1 LFAAG
6 EKDTIRRPQCI
17 ICPVSLSVEQFI
29 PIPSPLAVGGTHR
42 VPGDKSITHR
52 ALLFAALARGT
63 STIGGA
69 LPSLDARSTARVL
82 RALGA
87 EISPLRADTTVR
99 VLGHQ
104 RLRGSGSTLHCGN
117 SGTTVRLLLGL
128 LAAHRF
134 STRLTGDASLRRR
147 PMRRVTGPLTAMG
160 AKVTDSTT
168 DGLPLTITGGK
179 LREVEWQMPVPSAQ
193 IKSAVLLAGMAG
205 GVPVTLL
212 EPAPSRD
219 HTERLL
225 RHFGFDVRTTPGRV
239 EFSPTGRLEPFEM
252 QVPGDPSSAAF
263 LLAATLLADSGE
275 VRLSGVG
282 CNDSRL
288 GFLDVL
294 RRMGGAVA
302 VEDIETP
309 FGEPIGTLMT
319 SAASLR
325 AVAVTPDEVPAMIDE
340 IPILACLAARAEGVS
355 TFRGL
360 SELRVKESD
369 RLALLA
375 ENLRAVG
382 VEAEARGDDLEVR
395 GTDAPLRGRV
405 RTAGDHRIAMAFT
418 VLGQGRGSRII
429 IDDPECAAVSFP
441 GFLDTLRGLR
451 QRAGR

>member
-6 EKDTIRRPQCI
+6 GKDTIRRPQCI
-17 ICPVSLSVEQFI
+17 LFSLSVERVI
-29 PIPSPLAVGGTHR
+29 PTSSRRVVGGTHR

-63 STIGGA
+63 SSIGGA

-82 RALGA
+82 RALGTS
-87 EISPLRADTTVR
+87 ISALRAEATVR
-99 VLGHQ
+99 VGGHR
-104 RLRGSGSTLHCGN
+104 RLQAAGSTLHCGN

-128 LAAHRF
+128 LAAQRF

-147 PMRRVTGPLTAMG
+147 PMRRVTDPLIAMG
-160 AKVTDSTT
+160 AAVSEASA
-168 DGLPLTITGGK
+168 DGLPLTMTGGP
-179 LREVEWQMPVPSAQ
+179 LRSLEWEMPVPSAQ

-219 HTERLL
+219 HTERML
-225 RHFGFDVRTTPGRV
+225 RHFGFDVRSSPGRID
-239 EFSPTGRLEPFEM
+239 FAPTGRLEPFEM

-282 CNDSRL
+282 CNASRL

-294 RRMGGAVA
+294 RRMGGSVT

-309 FGEPIGTLMT
+309 FGEPIGSLVT
-319 SAASLR
+319 SPAALR
-325 AVAVTPDEVPAMIDE
+325 AVAVSPDEVPAMIDE
-340 IPILACLAARAEGVS
+340 IPILACLAARADGVS

-360 SELRVKESD
+360 AELRVKESD

-375 ENLRAVG
+375 ENLRTVG
-382 VEAEARGDDLEVR
+382 VDAEAQGDDLQVR
-395 GTDAPLRGRV
+395 GTAAPLRGRV
-405 RTAGDHRIAMAFT
+405 RTGGDHRIAMAFT
-418 VLGQGRGSRII
+418 VLGQGRGSRIT

-441 GFLDTLRGLR
+441 GFREALGRLEARG
-451 QRAGR
+451 GR

>member
-1 LFAAG
+1 MHHHLAFRGA
-6 EKDTIRRPQCI
+6 
-17 ICPVSLSVEQFI
+17 VI
-29 PIPSPLAVGGTHR
+29 PTSSRLVVGGIHR

-52 ALLFAALARGT
+52 ALLFASLARGT

-87 EISPLRADTTVR
+87 EISPLRAHATVR
-99 VLGHQ
+99 VAGRQ
-104 RLRGSGSTLHCGN
+104 RYQAPGSTLHCGN

-128 LAAHRF
+128 LAAQRF

-147 PMRRVTGPLTAMG
+147 PMRRVTDPLVAMG
-160 AKVTDSTT
+160 ARVALPPR
-168 DGLPLTITGGK
+168 DGLPLAITGGA
-179 LREVEWQMPVPSAQ
+179 LTGVTWQMPVPSAQ

-205 GVPVTLL
+205 AVPVTLL
-212 EPAPSRD
+212 EPASSRD
-219 HTERLL
+219 HTERML
-225 RHFGFDVRTTPGRV
+225 RHFGFEVRASPGRV
-239 EFSPTGRLEPFEM
+239 EFQPTGRLAPFEM

-263 LLAATLLADSGE
+263 LLGATLLADSGE

-282 CNDSRL
+282 CNASRL
-288 GFLDVL
+288 GFLEIL
-294 RRMGGAVA
+294 RRMGGSVA
-302 VEDIETP
+302 VEGVESP
-309 FGEPIGTLMT
+309 FGEPIGSLV
-319 SAASLR
+319 AAPAPLR
-325 AVAVTPDEVPAMIDE
+325 AVTVAAEEVPAMIDE

-360 SELRVKESD
+360 AELRVKESD

-382 VEAEARGDDLEVR
+382 VEAEARGDDLAVR

-418 VLGQGRGSRII
+418 VLGQGRGSRIT

-441 GFLDTLRGLR
+441 GFAEALGALRVG
-451 QRAGR
+451 GRR

>member
-1 LFAAG
+1 LFAAAG
-6 EKDTIRRPQCI
+6 KDTIRCPQCI
-17 ICPVSLSVEQFI
+17 IFSLSVERVI
-29 PIPSPLAVGGTHR
+29 PTSSRLVVGGTHR

-87 EISPLRADTTVR
+87 EISALRADAAVR
-99 VLGHQ
+99 VVGHR
-104 RLRGSGSTLHCGN
+104 RLQVAGSTLHCGN

-147 PMRRVTGPLTAMG
+147 PMRRVTGPLVAMG
-160 AKVTDSTT
+160 ATVTDTTT
-168 DGLPLTITGGK
+168 DGLPLTITGGR
-179 LREVEWQMPVPSAQ
+179 LRGIEWPMPVPSAQ
-193 IKSAVLLAGMAG
+193 IKSAILLAGMAG
-205 GVPVTLL
+205 EVPVTLL

-219 HTERLL
+219 HTERML
-225 RHFGFDVRTTPGRV
+225 RHFGFEVRSSPGRID
-239 EFSPTGRLEPFEM
+239 FAPTGRLEPFEM

-275 VRLSGVG
+275 VRLTGVG
-282 CNDSRL
+282 CNASRL
-288 GFLDVL
+288 GFLEVL
-294 RRMGGAVA
+294 RRMGGTVT
-302 VEDIETP
+302 VEGVEIP
-309 FGEPIGTLMT
+309 FGEPIGSLITSPATL
-319 SAASLR
+319 R
-325 AVAVTPDEVPAMIDE
+325 PVDVTPDEVPAMIDE

-360 SELRVKESD
+360 AELRVKESD

-375 ENLRAVG
+375 ENLRKVG
-382 VEAEARGDDLEVR
+382 VDAEAQGDNLQVR

-418 VLGQGRGSRII
+418 VLGQGRGSRITV
-429 IDDPECAAVSFP
+429 DDPECAAVSFP
-441 GFLDTLRGLR
+441 GFRDALGGLR
-451 QRAGR
+451 VGGGR

>member
-1 LFAAG
+1 M
-6 EKDTIRRPQCI
+6 ER
-17 ICPVSLSVEQFI
+17 VI
-29 PIPSPLAVGGTHR
+29 PTSSRLVVGGTHR

-52 ALLFAALARGT
+52 ALLFGALARGT
-63 STIGGA
+63 SMIGGA

-87 EISPLRADTTVR
+87 DISPLRPDATVR
-99 VLGHQ
+99 VVGDR
-104 RLRGSGSTLHCGN
+104 RLKATATTLHCGN

-134 STRLTGDASLRRR
+134 STRLTGDSSLRRR
-147 PMRRVTGPLTAMG
+147 PMRRVTGPLMAMG
-160 AKVTDSTT
+160 AKVAESAT
-168 DGLPLTITGGK
+168 DGLPLTIIGGR
-179 LREVEWQMPVPSAQ
+179 LRSIDWQMPVPSAQ

-205 GVPVTLL
+205 EVPVSLR
-212 EPAPSRD
+212 EPAASRD
-219 HTERLL
+219 HTERML
-225 RHFGFDVRTTPGRV
+225 RHFGYDVRATPGRV
-239 EFSPTGRLEPFEM
+239 DFEPTGRLEPFEM

-282 CNDSRL
+282 CNASRL
-288 GFLDVL
+288 GFLEVL
-294 RRMGGAVA
+294 RRMGGTVA
-302 VEDIETP
+302 VEGVESP
-309 FGEPIGTLMT
+309 FGEPIGTLTT

-360 SELRVKESD
+360 AELRVKESD

-375 ENLRAVG
+375 ENLRKVG
-382 VEAEARGDDLEVR
+382 VEAEAQGDDLHVT

-418 VLGQGRGSRII
+418 VLGQGRGSRITV
-429 IDDPECAAVSFP
+429 DDPECAAVSFP
-441 GFLDTLRGLR
+441 GFRETLAGLR
-451 QRAGR
+451 VRGGR